1 MSKWIIIPDVHG
13 RRFWRDAVQGNEG
26 EKIIFL
32 GDYVDP
38 YDWEDILPGE
48 AYKEL
53 QDIIAFKKEHPDNV
67 VLLLGNHDLG
77 YLDPAICTCRRDTYR
92 AEMIRREFEANLE
105 LFDIVH
111 IDDVNGG
118 RLLFS
123 HAGIAE
129 SWIKR
134 HIKLVSKMK
143 GFRPER
149 LNEMLHG
156 DLTERERLFHALAD
170 VSWYRGGLDKVGSPV
185 WADVEE
191 YLNGERLLGGYQ
203 HIFGHTLH
211 EGGLINVRD
220 HGYCL
225 DCAQAFV
232 LDLGESPTPLP
243 GQV

>member
-13 RRFWRDAVQGNEG
+13 RQFWRSAVQGHEE

-38 YDWEDILPGE
+38 YAWEEILPGE

-53 QDIIAFKKEHPDNV
+53 RDIIAFKKEHPDNV

-77 YLDPAICTCRRDTYR
+77 YLDPSICTCRRDSYR
-92 AEMIRREFEANLE
+92 AEKIRREFEDNLD

-111 IDDVNGG
+111 IEDVDGG
-118 RLLFS
+118 KVLFS

-129 SWIKR
+129 NWIKHR
-134 HIKLVSKMK
+134 SKLVGKMN
-143 GFRPER
+143 GFRPEH

-156 DLTERERLFHALAD
+156 NQNERERLFLALAD

-191 YLNGERLLGGYQ
+191 YLNGERLLGGYL

-211 EGGLINVRD
+211 EGSPINVRNY
-220 HGYCL
+220 GYCL
-225 DCAQAFV
+225 DCARAFI
-232 LDLGESPTPLP
+232 LNLECMPDK
-243 GQV
+243 

>member
-13 RRFWRDAVQGNEG
+13 RQFWRSAVRGHEE

-38 YDWEDILPGE
+38 YAWEEILPGE
-48 AYKEL
+48 AFKGL
-53 QDIIAFKKEHPDNV
+53 RDIIAFKKEHPDNV

-77 YLDPAICTCRRDTYR
+77 YLDPSICTCRRDSYR
-92 AEMIRREFEANLE
+92 AEKIRREFEDNLD

-111 IDDVNGG
+111 IEDVDGG
-118 RLLFS
+118 KVLFS

-129 SWIKR
+129 NWIKHR
-134 HIKLVSKMK
+134 SKLVGKMN
-143 GFRPER
+143 GFRPEH

-156 DLTERERLFHALAD
+156 NQDERERLFLALAD

-191 YLNGERLLGGYQ
+191 YLNGERLLGGYL

-211 EGGLINVRD
+211 EGGPINVRNY
-220 HGYCL
+220 GYCL
-225 DCAQAFV
+225 DCARAFI
-232 LDLGESPTPLP
+232 LDVECMPDK
-243 GQV
+243 

>member
-13 RRFWRDAVQGNEG
+13 RQFWRSAVRGHEE

-32 GDYVDP
+32 GDYVDS
-38 YDWEDILPGE
+38 YAWEEILPGE
-48 AYKEL
+48 AFKEL
-53 QDIIAFKKEHPDNV
+53 RDIIAFKEEHPDNV

-77 YLDPAICTCRRDTYR
+77 YLDPSICTCRRDSYR
-92 AEMIRREFEANLE
+92 VEKIGREFEDNLD

-111 IDDVNGG
+111 IEDVDGG
-118 RLLFS
+118 KVLFS

-129 SWIKR
+129 NWIKHR
-134 HIKLVSKMK
+134 SKLVGKMN
-143 GFRPER
+143 GFRPEH

-156 DLTERERLFHALAD
+156 NQDDRERLFLALAD

-191 YLNGERLLGGYQ
+191 YLNGERLLGGYL

-211 EGGLINVRD
+211 EGSPINVRNY
-220 HGYCL
+220 GYCL
-225 DCAQAFV
+225 DCARAFI
-232 LDLGESPTPLP
+232 LDLECMPDK
-243 GQV
+243 

>member
-13 RRFWRDAVQGNEG
+13 RQFWRSAVRGHEE

-38 YDWEDILPGE
+38 YAWEEILPGE
-48 AYKEL
+48 AFKEL
-53 QDIIAFKKEHPDNV
+53 RDIIAFKEEHPDNV

-77 YLDPAICTCRRDTYR
+77 YLDPSICTCRRDSYR
-92 AEMIRREFEANLE
+92 AEKIRREFEDNLD

-111 IDDVNGG
+111 IEDVDGG
-118 RLLFS
+118 KVLFS

-129 SWIKR
+129 NWIKHR
-134 HIKLVSKMK
+134 SNLVGKMN
-143 GFRPER
+143 GFRPEH

-156 DLTERERLFHALAD
+156 NQDERERLFLALAD

-191 YLNGERLLGGYQ
+191 YLNGERLLGGYL

-211 EGGLINVRD
+211 EGSPINVRNY
-220 HGYCL
+220 GYCL
-225 DCAQAFV
+225 DCARAFI
-232 LDLGESPTPLP
+232 LDLECMPDK
-243 GQV
+243 